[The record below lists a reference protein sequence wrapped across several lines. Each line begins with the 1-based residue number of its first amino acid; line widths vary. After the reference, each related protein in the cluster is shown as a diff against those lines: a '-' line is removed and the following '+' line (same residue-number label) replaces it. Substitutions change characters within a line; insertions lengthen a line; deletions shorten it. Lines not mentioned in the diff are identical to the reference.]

1 MVGGRD
7 VAVNAARN
15 YAANQLAPKQTSR
28 EIESWM
34 TTNRDFLSAVPE
46 VRNAV
51 LQYKNSLAAAEKTNA
66 NIDAGINKLRTQITQ
81 NTTEA
86 QQRASGIRAGGG
98 VQFRDLTTQAEK
110 TVAQGQRT
118 ASQLENE
125 TKLLTQNAEKEV
137 GNITNKAAAAADL
150 VYSQHSAMRNVREL
164 IERGDLARWAAVAPI
179 IERSPEA
186 QRGVYDA
193 VRQVIADEA
202 TSKKALQRFNET
214 IRPALTRFNMITTA
228 QADDIAKQLAEI
240 STYRATE
247 PEKLSLM
254 RRMVLQGLAGAAA
267 SNTSSLVGRIIL
279 PTPPNNLAPENQN
292 ALAQ

>member
-1 MVGGRD
+1 MSHAIGRKPQIGAD
-7 VAVNAARN
+7 PPGLGVAVAIGATQYWRVLGPILDADVWLVSGAFAEVVAFIVTVIVAR
-15 YAANQLAPKQTSR
+15 
-28 EIESWM
+28 
-34 TTNRDFLSAVPE
+34 
-46 VRNAV
+46 
-51 LQYKNSLAAAEKTNA
+51 
-66 NIDAGINKLRTQITQ
+66 
-81 NTTEA
+81 
-86 QQRASGIRAGGG
+86 SGIRAGGG